1 MWYFYWQFTNFK
13 GARAYCEIRSSV
25 RRFLWFVCKK
35 QRIIQIIAWQSNLK
49 VKPMKICITAHPY
62 LSFFPAIQKSD
73 PFILMSYLLKY
84 LCIYNHFHLNFYV
97 VIQYF
102 ARTSI
107 WWRPFTLKWILW
119 YGNVWQLSPN
129 SFPYQISSPKRIR
142 WITMYLC
149 FLLTTKDFLC
159 WMVILMIEMVKG
171 IWKIDHYLC

>member
-1 MWYFYWQFTNFK
+1 M
-13 GARAYCEIRSSV
+13 
-25 RRFLWFVCKK
+25 
-35 QRIIQIIAWQSNLK
+35 
-49 VKPMKICITAHPY
+49 
-62 LSFFPAIQKSD
+62 KSD
-73 PFILMSYLLKY
+73 PFIFMSYLLKY

-149 FLLTTKDFLC
+149 FLLTTKDFFMLNGDSNDWNGKRNMKNWPLPMLDGFVYC
-159 WMVILMIEMVKG
+159 GYLL
-171 IWKIDHYLC
+171 DHMLDHFHYSLHQKLKVWNVELYT